1 MILQSISNE
10 KRVPEG
16 AKHYFYKKT
25 TSLPGMHR
33 GRNQGA
39 GGATAPQ
46 YPNILL
52 QYILRSLQ
60 LSKIDI

>member
-1 MILQSISNE
+1 M
-10 KRVPEG
+10 PEG
-16 AKHYFYKKT
+16 ATHYFYKKA

-46 YPNILL
+46 YFATV
-52 QYILRSLQ
+52 YIKELTVI
-60 LSKIDI
+60 KD